1 MRGPEVFARA
11 LRGDRASLETLRRG
25 AHVLC
30 VVEPLSTVLRVVAEP
45 DGGQEAVLATV
56 GASGG
61 GTVLRLAVP
70 RAFRI
75 DGAGHDATHLV
86 LRAVDGRT
94 VRATPGQFGTHVRLL
109 PPDHNPLY
117 EEQST
122 EAFLAAPLLP
132 RGDWP
137 PGPHP
142 SGAGRGPR
150 GDHLRPG
157 PGGLRGRGHARRPV
171 PATVVRRRRRREDR
185 GTGAPRRRLA
195 EALPSIGA
203 AGGEFLRSRAADGT
217 EPAEEK
223 ARFLDAL
230 RPGGLVV
237 YRSGGFEVHFDD
249 TSADYFPEGYWPAVR
264 YRADRT
270 PVSVSVEA

>member
-1 MRGPEVFARA
+1 MFARA
-11 LRGDRASLETLRRG
+11 LRGDRASLEILRRG

-30 VVEPLSTVLRVVAEP
+30 VAEPLSTVLRVVAEP

-75 DGAGHDATHLV
+75 DAAGHDATHLV
-86 LRAVDGRT
+86 LRAADGRT

-117 EEQST
+117 EEQLA

-132 RGDWP
+132 RGDWRPDRTP
-137 PGPHP
+137 PVRDEGLGVVTFDRDLVDYGVAVTLDDRPLRL
-142 SGAGRGPR
+142 SFDAADAGRTAELAP
-150 GDHLRPG
+150 
-157 PGGLRGRGHARRPV
+157 HA
-171 PATVVRRRRRREDR
+171 
-185 GTGAPRRRLA
+185 RRLA

-203 AGGEFLRSRAADGT
+203 AGGEFLWSWGADGT

-230 RPGGLVV
+230 RPDGLVV
-237 YRSGGFEVHFDD
+237 YRSGDFEVHFDD
-249 TSADYFPEGYWPAVR
+249 TSGDYFPEGYWPAVR